1 MIKKKKVTKKDRYGQ
16 LVDEADFDKYWDN
29 YHSLEDLSMKE
40 SVRQKKERLA
50 KIQSKE

>member
-16 LVDEADFDKYWDN
+16 LIDETDFDKYWDN

-40 SVRQKKERLA
+40 SVRQKKERLE

>member
-1 MIKKKKVTKKDRYGQ
+1 MIKKRKETKKDRYGQ

-40 SVRQKKERLA
+40 SVRQKKERLD
-50 KIQSKE
+50 KIKSKE